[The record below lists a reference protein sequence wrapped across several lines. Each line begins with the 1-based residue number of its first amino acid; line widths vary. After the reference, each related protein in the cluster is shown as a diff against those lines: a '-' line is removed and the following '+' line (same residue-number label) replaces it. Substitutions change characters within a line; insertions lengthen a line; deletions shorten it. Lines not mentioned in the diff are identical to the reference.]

1 MVVSDQLGNDQPYE
15 IVPFRIDVAQA
26 ELDDLARRLA
36 ATRWPAGAPG
46 GGWQRGVPV
55 EYLRELAEYWQ
66 SGYDW
71 RAVEA
76 RLNQYPQ
83 FCTEID
89 GTRVHF
95 IHVRSPEPDA
105 VPLLISH
112 AWPGSIAEFLEV
124 IGPLTDPRSHG
135 GDPAEAYHLV
145 LPSIPGFGFSGPVPD
160 AGWGLPR
167 IARAWAE
174 LMRRL
179 GYQRYVV
186 QGGDIGAGLSQTVAA
201 LDGEHVLAVH
211 VNLMITP
218 PPADPAEQA
227 TLSAEEWE
235 RLGRLIRYVT
245 DGTGY
250 MKLLA
255 TRPQTVSYGMT
266 DSPVG
271 QLAWV
276 VEKIWEWTDCSKSPE
291 DAVDRDLMLTHAM
304 FYWLTRTA
312 ASANAI
318 YFEMADILPVASTPP
333 PVPPPLLSP
342 VGVAVFPQDLALP
355 IRRLAE
361 PGFPNIVHWSEFD
374 RGGHFPAMEQPELF
388 VGDLRAFLRTLR
400 ERGLA

>member
-1 MVVSDQLGNDQPYE
+1 M
-15 IVPFRIDVAQA
+15 PFRIDVAQA
-26 ELDDLARRLA
+26 DLDDLARRLA
-36 ATRWPAGAPG
+36 ATRWPAAAPG
-46 GGWQRGVPV
+46 GGWQRGTPV
-55 EYLRELAEYWQ
+55 EYLRELAEYWRT
-66 SGYDW
+66 GYDW

-95 IHVRSPEPDA
+95 IHVCSPEPDA
-105 VPLLISH
+105 IPLLISH

-135 GDPAEAYHLV
+135 GEPAEAYHLV

-167 IARAWAE
+167 IAGAWAE

-179 GYQRYVV
+179 GYPGYLV
-186 QGGDIGAGLSQTVAA
+186 QGGDIGAGLSLTVAA
-201 LDGEHVLAVH
+201 LDGEHVLGAH

-218 PPADPAEQA
+218 PPDDLAE
-227 TLSAEEWE
+227 LSADELE
-235 RLGRLIRYVT
+235 RMSRLFRFVT
-245 DGTGY
+245 DGSGY

-276 VEKIWEWTDCSKSPE
+276 VEKIWEWTDSAKSPE
-291 DAVDRDLMLTHAM
+291 DAVDRDLILTQAM

-312 ASANAI
+312 ASANGI
-318 YFEMADILPVASTPP
+318 YFEMADILPVAATPP
-333 PVPPPLLSP
+333 PVPPPLPVP

-361 PGFPNIVHWSEFD
+361 SGYPNIVQWNEYD

-388 VGDLRAFLRTLR
+388 VGDLRAFARTLR

>member
-1 MVVSDQLGNDQPYE
+1 MVDSDRPGSDQPFP
-15 IVPFRIDVAQA
+15 IVPFRIDVPQA

-36 ATRWPAGAPG
+36 VTRWPAAAPG

-55 EYLRELAEYWQ
+55 EYLRELTEYWRT
-66 SGYDW
+66 GYDW
-71 RAVEA
+71 RAAEA
-76 RLNQYPQ
+76 RLNEFPQ

-89 GTRVHF
+89 GTWVHF

-105 VPLLISH
+105 IPLLISH
-112 AWPGSIAEFLEV
+112 AWPGSIAEFLGV

-135 GDPAEAYHLV
+135 GDPAQAYHLV
-145 LPSIPGFGFSGPVPD
+145 LPSYPGFGFSGPVPD

-167 IARAWAE
+167 IAGAWAE

-179 GYQRYVV
+179 GYSRYVV
-186 QGGDIGAGLSQTVAA
+186 QGGDIGAGLSLALAGLDAEHVVAA
-201 LDGEHVLAVH
+201 H

-218 PPADPAEQA
+218 PPDDLSE
-227 TLSAEEWE
+227 LSADELE
-235 RLGRLIRYVT
+235 RLGRLFRFVT
-245 DGTGY
+245 DGSGY
-250 MKLLA
+250 MKLMA

-276 VEKIWEWTDCSKSPE
+276 VEKIWEWTDSAKSPE
-291 DAVDRDLMLTHAM
+291 DAVDRDLILTHAM

-312 ASANAI
+312 ASANGI
-318 YFEMADILPVASTPP
+318 YFEMADILPVATVPP
-333 PVPPPLLSP
+333 PAPPPLLAP

-355 IRRLAE
+355 IRRLADR
-361 PGFPNIVHWSEFD
+361 GYPNIIQWNEYD

-388 VGDLRAFLRTLR
+388 VGDLRTFAGTLHDH
-400 ERGLA
+400 GLV

>member
-1 MVVSDQLGNDQPYE
+1 MIDGDPSGSDQPFP

-26 ELDDLARRLA
+26 DLDDLARRLA

-55 EYLRELAEYWQ
+55 EYLRELAEYWRT
-66 SGYDW
+66 GYDW

-76 RLNQYPQ
+76 RLNRYPQ
-83 FCTEID
+83 FRTEID
-89 GTRVHF
+89 GTAVHF

-105 VPLLISH
+105 IPLLISH
-112 AWPGSIAEFLEV
+112 AWPGSIAEFLDV

-135 GDPAEAYHLV
+135 GDPAGAYHLV
-145 LPSIPGFGFSGPVPD
+145 LPSIPGFGFSGPVPE

-167 IARAWAE
+167 IAAAWAE

-179 GYQRYVV
+179 GYSRYVV
-186 QGGDIGAGLSQTVAA
+186 QGGDIGAGLSLTVAA
-201 LDGEHVLAVH
+201 VDGEHVLAAH

-218 PPADPAEQA
+218 PPDDLSE
-227 TLSAEEWE
+227 LSAEELD
-235 RLGRLIRYVT
+235 RMGRLFRFVT
-245 DGTGY
+245 DGSGY

-276 VEKIWEWTDCSKSPE
+276 VEKIWEWTDSAKSPE
-291 DAVDRDLMLTHAM
+291 DAVDRDLILTHAM

-312 ASANAI
+312 ASANGI
-318 YFEMADILPVASTPP
+318 YFEMADILPVAATPP
-333 PVPPPLLSP
+333 PVPPPLPVP

-361 PGFPNIVHWSEFD
+361 PGFPNIVQWNEFD

-388 VGDLRAFLRTLR
+388 VGDLREFALTLR
-400 ERGLA
+400 DRGLA

>member
-1 MVVSDQLGNDQPYE
+1 
-15 IVPFRIDVAQA
+15 
-26 ELDDLARRLA
+26 
-36 ATRWPAGAPG
+36 
-46 GGWQRGVPV
+46 
-55 EYLRELAEYWQ
+55 
-66 SGYDW
+66 
-71 RAVEA
+71 
-76 RLNQYPQ
+76 
-83 FCTEID
+83 
-89 GTRVHF
+89 
-95 IHVRSPEPDA
+95 
-105 VPLLISH
+105 
-112 AWPGSIAEFLEV
+112 
-124 IGPLTDPRSHG
+124 
-135 GDPAEAYHLV
+135 
-145 LPSIPGFGFSGPVPD
+145 
-160 AGWGLPR
+160 
-167 IARAWAE
+167 
-174 LMRRL
+174 
-179 GYQRYVV
+179 
-186 QGGDIGAGLSQTVAA
+186 
-201 LDGEHVLAVH
+201 

-318 YFEMADILPVASTPP
+318 YFEMADILPVANTPP
-333 PVPPPLLSP
+333 PAPPPLLSP

-361 PGFPNIVHWSEFD
+361 AGFPNIVQWNEYD

-388 VGDLRAFLRTLR
+388 VGDLRMFARTLR

>member
-15 IVPFRIDVAQA
+15 IVPFRIDVAQT

-55 EYLRELAEYWQ
+55 EYLRELTEYWQ
-66 SGYDW
+66 TGYDW

-95 IHVRSPEPDA
+95 IQVRSPEPDA

-112 AWPGSIAEFLEV
+112 AWPGSIAEFLDV

-135 GDPAEAYHLV
+135 GDPADAYHLV

-201 LDGEHVLAVH
+201 LDGEHVLGVH

-218 PPADPAEQA
+218 PPADPAVQA

-250 MKLLA
+250 MKQLA

-291 DAVDRDLMLTHAM
+291 DAVHRDLMLTHAM

-318 YFEMADILPVASTPP
+318 YFEMADILPVANTPP
-333 PVPPPLLSP
+333 PLPPPLLSP

-400 ERGLA
+400 ELGLA